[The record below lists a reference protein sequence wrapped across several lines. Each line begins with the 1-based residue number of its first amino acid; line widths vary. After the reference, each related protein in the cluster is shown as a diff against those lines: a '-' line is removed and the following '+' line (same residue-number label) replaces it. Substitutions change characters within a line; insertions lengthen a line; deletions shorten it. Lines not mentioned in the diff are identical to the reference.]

1 MLCFQLFETRNMS
14 IIEFELIFVPNA
26 IHFPEDELVGLLG
39 FNEQNI
45 CNSVKVN
52 NDELVEEDND
62 ELDEENNEEDNI
74 ELVEENNE
82 EDNAELVEEI
92 NVSSVDEN
100 GESEYENN
108 DHCQLDNDEATV
120 VVSSDEETTLTR
132 VARYCQNHHWA
143 PNPNG
148 TISLEDGQVIGNV
161 KFTRE
166 IIKRYAIQEGY
177 TLKKIK
183 NNKYMY
189 TVTCKNDACD
199 WRLHVSCLTYKV
211 TFMIKSVR
219 GSHLMCLRVAEN
231 KETTSK
237 YVASIFGNFI
247 RSNPTSKMI
256 LFKIE
261 LQERFAVR
269 VDSQTIYKAKRIVL
283 ETLKIRHDEAY
294 AKLKKYG
301 NAIRSMNPGT
311 DVKVTMNLHVNRSN
325 DYSEA
330 LHFDE
335 SEMDRYQKVEKPK
348 SETVIS
354 ENELR
359 ITAQGRLR
367 NYISYAIS
375 LLQDKGADE
384 IILKATGRAINKTVM
399 IAELLKRRVVGLHQ
413 NTSTGS
419 IDITDVWEPLEEGLL
434 PLETTR
440 HVSVITIILSK
451 KELDS
456 SSLGYQPPIPAD
468 QVKPLVEYD
477 GETLPGMQVRG
488 RRDQGQGRSGGNN
501 NGVEYNNGHWD
512 GGRGYGG
519 RGRGQGR
526 GRGSRGRGRGYGGR
540 NMQQESGYYNGYGGS
555 GSFPAQGRGRGRG
568 RGRARGRGQGF
579 RSDGPVGGQGFRS
592 DEPIETAA

>member
-1 MLCFQLFETRNMS
+1 
-14 IIEFELIFVPNA
+14 
-26 IHFPEDELVGLLG
+26 
-39 FNEQNI
+39 
-45 CNSVKVN
+45 
-52 NDELVEEDND
+52 
-62 ELDEENNEEDNI
+62 
-74 ELVEENNE
+74 
-82 EDNAELVEEI
+82 
-92 NVSSVDEN
+92 
-100 GESEYENN
+100 
-108 DHCQLDNDEATV
+108 
-120 VVSSDEETTLTR
+120 
-132 VARYCQNHHWA
+132 
-143 PNPNG
+143 
-148 TISLEDGQVIGNV
+148 
-161 KFTRE
+161 
-166 IIKRYAIQEGY
+166 
-177 TLKKIK
+177 
-183 NNKYMY
+183 
-189 TVTCKNDACD
+189 
-199 WRLHVSCLTYKV
+199 
-211 TFMIKSVR
+211 
-219 GSHLMCLRVAEN
+219 
-231 KETTSK
+231 
-237 YVASIFGNFI
+237 
-247 RSNPTSKMI
+247 
-256 LFKIE
+256 
-261 LQERFAVR
+261 
-269 VDSQTIYKAKRIVL
+269 
-283 ETLKIRHDEAY
+283 
-294 AKLKKYG
+294 
-301 NAIRSMNPGT
+301 
-311 DVKVTMNLHVNRSN
+311 
-325 DYSEA
+325 
-330 LHFDE
+330 
-335 SEMDRYQKVEKPK
+335 MDRYQKVEKPK

-413 NTSTGS
+413 NNSTGS

-456 SSLGYQPPIPAD
+456 SSLGLVGVSICRRFLIMLVIGLWCFINDVEFLEDACMLNYQPPIPAD

-555 GSFPAQGRGRGRG
+555 GSFPAQGRGNFLFNS
-568 RGRARGRGQGF
+568 QSF
-579 RSDGPVGGQGFRS
+579 SLPRSHLFMLIKS
-592 DEPIETAA
+592 LTWY